1 MLVELIMMALV
12 IAYVC
17 IVILGH
23 VLLVAAIYKCLCED
37 YVRGR
42 RQRVTARD
50 TTPAKGDVEPLPA
63 Q

>member
-42 RQRVTARD
+42 RQKVTARD
-50 TTPAKGDVEPLPA
+50 TTPAKGDVEPLPV